1 MKKETKIRIVY
12 TLLSVMI
19 LVIML
24 SFLTGCDGNK
34 LPEDSKA
41 ALNED
46 VTYTKVMEASTSLYT
61 FQDPKTRV
69 WYYIGYH
76 SGITPRYNADGS
88 LYCTEIV
95 N

>member
-1 MKKETKIRIVY
+1 MKKETKIRIIY
-12 TLLSVMI
+12 TLLALMI

-24 SFLTGCDGNK
+24 SFLTDCDGTRIS
-34 LPEDSKA
+34 EDSEA

-46 VTYTKVMEASTSLYT
+46 VTYTQVMEASTIVYT
-61 FQDPKTRV
+61 FQDPKTGV
-69 WYYIGYH
+69 WYYMGYH

>member
-1 MKKETKIRIVY
+1 MKKETKIRIIY

-24 SFLTGCDGNK
+24 SFLTGCDGNRMS
-34 LPEDSKA
+34 EDSQA
-41 ALNED
+41 TRGED
-46 VTYTKVMEASTSLYT
+46 VTYTMVMESGSILYT
-61 FQDPKTRV
+61 FQDPKTGV
-69 WYYIGYH
+69 WYYWGYK
-76 SGITPRYNADGS
+76 GGLTPRYNKDGS

>member
-12 TLLSVMI
+12 TLLALMV

-24 SFLTGCDGNK
+24 LFLTGCDGNK
-34 LPEDSKA
+34 TPEDSKA

-46 VTYTKVMEASTSLYT
+46 VTYTQVMVAGTRLYT
-61 FQDPKTRV
+61 FQDPKTGV
-69 WYYIGYH
+69 GYYIGYH

-95 N
+95 D

>member
-12 TLLSVMI
+12 TLLALMI

-34 LPEDSKA
+34 MPEDSKA

-46 VTYTKVMEASTSLYT
+46 VTYTQVMYASTRLYT
-61 FQDPKTRV
+61 FQDPKTGV
-69 WYYIGYH
+69 CHYIRYH
-76 SGITPRYNADGS
+76 SSITPRYNADGS

-95 N
+95 D